1 MFSAGNV
8 NKFGKMF
15 TKCRCFG
22 LDHVNKVKDL
32 ATV

>member
-15 TKCRCFG
+15 TTGKCRCFG
-22 LDHVNKVKDL
+22 LDHVIKLK
-32 ATV
+32 T